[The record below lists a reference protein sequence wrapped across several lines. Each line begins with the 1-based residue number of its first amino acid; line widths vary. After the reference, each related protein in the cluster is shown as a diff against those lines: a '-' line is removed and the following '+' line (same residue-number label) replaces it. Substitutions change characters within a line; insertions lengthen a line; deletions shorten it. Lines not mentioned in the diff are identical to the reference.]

1 MSEQDTGQDTGQDS
15 GRLGRL
21 SDEEKQ
27 QEPSDTTDG
36 PAAHGEDDASQGS
49 PGQPHPVGEDFP
61 NEAVRYDE
69 PERRRNPDQED

>member
-1 MSEQDTGQDTGQDS
+1 MREQEAGQGDE
-15 GRLGRL
+15 RLGRL
-21 SDEEKQ
+21 SDEEKE

-36 PAAHGEDDASQGS
+36 PAAEGEDDASQGS
-49 PGQPHPVGEDFP
+49 PGQAHPIGEDFP